1 MGLFD
6 LFRRKQEG
14 APVAAPSGMLGTLIG
29 RYALQKAKPPSD
41 SALVGEWWEQPP
53 NDDLLLAF
61 MMRGDKLM
69 AFLGEPAEV
78 TEIYLVRE
86 PSGEFRLG
94 ASTDSPSL
102 PAVRRCLPRFSAWV
116 EELQVFDNRA
126 GVSLRFGLGAA
137 PEQVEADLEA
147 ARSVLKAVEK

>member
-6 LFRRKQEG
+6 LFKKKPEG
-14 APVAAPSGMLGTLIG
+14 PRAPAPSGLLATLIG
-29 RYALQKAKPPSD
+29 RYALQKATPPSD
-41 SALVGEWWEQPP
+41 SALAGEWWEQPP

-94 ASTDSPSL
+94 ASTESPDL

-116 EELQVFDNRA
+116 EELQVFDNA
-126 GVSLRFGLGAA
+126 EGLSLRFGLGAA

-147 ARSVLKAVEK
+147 ARAVLTVIEK